1 MAPVPTSK
9 LTPKQR
15 RHLSGLGHTLQPI
28 VTVGKEGVTDSLI
41 AALEQALLDH
51 ELVKV
56 KVGSSA
62 NEGRK
67 DLAPLLAERTGGDLV
82 SMVGKTILIY
92 KVHPEKPT
100 IKLPKK

>member
-1 MAPVPTSK
+1 MSGSK

-15 RHLSGLGHTLQPI
+15 RHLSGLGHTLQAI
-28 VTVGKEGVTDSLI
+28 VTIGKDGLTDAVV

-56 KVGSSA
+56 RVGSSSS
-62 NEGRK
+62 EDRK
-67 DLAPLLAERTGGDLV
+67 EVGARLAERADAEQV
-82 SMVGKTILIY
+82 SVIGKTMLIY
-92 KVHPEKPT
+92 KAHPEKPK

>member
-1 MAPVPTSK
+1 MRPVSTSK

-28 VTVGKEGVTDSLI
+28 VTVGKEGVTDAVV

-62 NEGRK
+62 TEDRK
-67 DLAPLLAERTGGDLV
+67 DVGAALAERTQGDLA
-82 SMVGKTILIY
+82 SILGKTMLIY
-92 KVHPEKPT
+92 KAHPEKPK
-100 IKLPKK
+100 IKLPKA